1 MKTINSFEAKTH
13 LSRLLRD
20 VEQNNE
26 EIVIKRHNRSI
37 ARLVPYGPN
46 QGKKASALDV
56 MTGFHDI
63 RDRQPAGSTPV
74 KKFVNEGRKR

>member
-1 MKTINSFEAKTH
+1 MKTINSFDAKTH
-13 LSRLLRD
+13 LSKLLRD

-46 QGKKASALDV
+46 HGRKASALDV
-56 MTGFHDI
+56 IAGFHDI
-63 RDRQPAGSTPV
+63 RDKQRTGSTPV
-74 KKFVNEGRKR
+74 KKLVGEGRKR

>member
-1 MKTINSFEAKTH
+1 MKAINSFEAKTH

-37 ARLVPYGPN
+37 ARLVPFGPN
-46 QGKKASALDV
+46 QGKKASALDI
-56 MTGFHDI
+56 MKGFHNI
-63 RDRQPAGSTPV
+63 RDMQPAGSTPV
-74 KKFVNEGRKR
+74 KKLVGEGRKR

>member
-37 ARLVPYGPN
+37 ARLVPYGPF
-46 QGKKASALDV
+46 QGKKANALDV
-56 MTGFHDI
+56 IAGFHDI

-74 KKFVNEGRKR
+74 KKLVGEGRKR